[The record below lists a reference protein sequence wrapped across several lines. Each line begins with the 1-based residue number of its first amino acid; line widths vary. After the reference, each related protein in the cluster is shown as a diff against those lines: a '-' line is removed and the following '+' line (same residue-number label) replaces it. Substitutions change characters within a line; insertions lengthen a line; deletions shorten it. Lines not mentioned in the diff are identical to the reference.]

1 MNRKKLPKAI
11 MRANDRFGAAAIAAG
26 ATESIDKRP
35 ADSTRPHGDS
45 AVHSASTTDNV
56 VQLMPVTEASSTR
69 RDAEST
75 LRAQAPTQIDPD
87 RRRVRALAIVNRH
100 AAYSAAGGIIPL
112 PLINLAAVTTV
123 LVRMVKILSDHYRVP
138 FERDRARAIV
148 VGLIGGVMPTGAAA
162 VATSALFY
170 ITPPSVFMGLAVSC
184 ATAAT
189 FTRGVGRI
197 FVEHFETGATLN
209 DFPAS
214 ERR

>member
-1 MNRKKLPKAI
+1 
-11 MRANDRFGAAAIAAG
+11 
-26 ATESIDKRP
+26 
-35 ADSTRPHGDS
+35 
-45 AVHSASTTDNV
+45 
-56 VQLMPVTEASSTR
+56 
-69 RDAEST
+69 
-75 LRAQAPTQIDPD
+75 
-87 RRRVRALAIVNRH
+87 
-100 AAYSAAGGIIPL
+100 
-112 PLINLAAVTTV
+112 
-123 LVRMVKILSDHYRVP
+123 MVKILSDHYRVP

>member
-11 MRANDRFGAAAIAAG
+11 MRANDRFGAAAIAGG
-26 ATESIDKRP
+26 ATESTDKRP
-35 ADSTRPHGDS
+35 ADSTRPHAES
-45 AVHSASTTDNV
+45 AAHTASTTDNV

-69 RDAEST
+69 RDAGST
-75 LRAQAPTQIDPD
+75 LRAQTPTQIDPD
-87 RRRVRALAIVNRH
+87 RRRARALAIVNRH

-148 VGLIGGVMPTGAAA
+148 VGLIGGVMPTGAAT

-170 ITPPSVFMGLAVSC
+170 IVPPSVFMGLAVSC

-189 FTRGVGRI
+189 FTRGIGRI

-209 DFPAS
+209 DFPAG

>member
-11 MRANDRFGAAAIAAG
+11 MRANDRP
-26 ATESIDKRP
+26 ESTDKRP
-35 ADSTRPHGDS
+35 IDSARPHGES
-45 AVHSASTTDNV
+45 TAHSASATDNV
-56 VQLMPVTEASSTR
+56 VQLMPVTEADQR
-69 RDAEST
+69 RA
-75 LRAQAPTQIDPD
+75 
-87 RRRVRALAIVNRH
+87 RALAIVNRH

>member
-11 MRANDRFGAAAIAAG
+11 MRANDRFGAASIAGG
-26 ATESIDKRP
+26 ATEPTDKRP
-35 ADSTRPHGDS
+35 ADSTRPHGES
-45 AVHSASTTDNV
+45 APHGASATDNV
-56 VQLMPVTEASSTR
+56 VQLMPVTETSSTR
-69 RDAEST
+69 RDAGST

-87 RRRVRALAIVNRH
+87 RRRARALAIVNRH

-112 PLINLAAVTTV
+112 PLINLAAVTSV
-123 LVRMVKILSDHYRVP
+123 LVRMVKMLSDHYRVP

-184 ATAAT
+184 ATAVT

-209 DFPAS
+209 DFPAG

>member
-11 MRANDRFGAAAIAAG
+11 MRANDGFGAAAIAGG
-26 ATESIDKRP
+26 ATEPTDERA
-35 ADSTRPHGDS
+35 ADSTGPHGES
-45 AVHSASTTDNV
+45 AAHSASATDNV
-56 VQLMPVTEASSTR
+56 VQLMPVTETSSTH
-69 RDAEST
+69 RDAGST
-75 LRAQAPTQIDPD
+75 LRAQAPTQIDPG
-87 RRRVRALAIVNRH
+87 RRRARALAIVNRH

-170 ITPPSVFMGLAVSC
+170 IVPPSVFMGLAVSC

-189 FTRGVGRI
+189 FTRGIGRI

-209 DFPAS
+209 DFPAG

>member
-11 MRANDRFGAAAIAAG
+11 MRANDRFGAASIAGG
-26 ATESIDKRP
+26 ATEPTDKRP
-35 ADSTRPHGDS
+35 ADSTRPHGES
-45 AVHSASTTDNV
+45 APHSASATDNV
-56 VQLMPVTEASSTR
+56 VQLMPVMEASSTR
-69 RDAEST
+69 RDPGSM

-87 RRRVRALAIVNRH
+87 RRRARALAIVNRH

-112 PLINLAAVTTV
+112 PLINLAAVTSV
-123 LVRMVKILSDHYRVP
+123 LVRMVKMLSDHYRVP

-184 ATAAT
+184 ATAAN

-209 DFPAS
+209 DFPAG